1 LTTEL
6 AWVISANM
14 GLGHQRATYPLRN
27 IAYRG
32 VHLFG
37 ESFIKYPNE
46 RRLWTF
52 FRKSYE
58 FISRTKDVPIIGP
71 PLYSFLEKLQNIS
84 PYYPFRD
91 RSRPS
96 FQVKSLYSMIKR
108 GMGHGF
114 GLELNSKKIP
124 VVTSFYAAAIAAE
137 ELTDLPVY
145 CIICDTDINRVWV
158 AKDPKKSRIVYFA
171 PCGRAARRLKQYGV
185 PDERILLTG
194 FPLPQENIGPEMCIL
209 CYDLTERLT
218 LLDPTHR
225 FRDIHGEGVKY
236 YLKCGEALE
245 REPTR
250 PVSITYA
257 VGGAGAQ
264 TEIAGDIINSLAPR
278 IREGSVCLNLV
289 AGVRKK
295 VYDYFINT
303 LKKAGIDNTRG
314 VNIIF
319 DYEPNE
325 YFRKFNSILHTTD
338 LLWTKPSELTF
349 YCGLGI
355 PIIMAP
361 SIGPHEVANRKW
373 LQEVG
378 AGIPQNEPK
387 YCWEWITDYLV
398 DGKLARAAWDGFL
411 YARSMGTYKIL
422 EVLTTGAMKVETSP
436 IKR

>member
-137 ELTDLPVY
+137 
-145 CIICDTDINRVWV
+145 
-158 AKDPKKSRIVYFA
+158 
-171 PCGRAARRLKQYGV
+171 
-185 PDERILLTG
+185 
-194 FPLPQENIGPEMCIL
+194 
-209 CYDLTERLT
+209 
-218 LLDPTHR
+218 
-225 FRDIHGEGVKY
+225 
-236 YLKCGEALE
+236 
-245 REPTR
+245 
-250 PVSITYA
+250 
-257 VGGAGAQ
+257 
-264 TEIAGDIINSLAPR
+264 
-278 IREGSVCLNLV
+278 
-289 AGVRKK
+289 
-295 VYDYFINT
+295 
-303 LKKAGIDNTRG
+303 
-314 VNIIF
+314 
-319 DYEPNE
+319 
-325 YFRKFNSILHTTD
+325 
-338 LLWTKPSELTF
+338 
-349 YCGLGI
+349 
-355 PIIMAP
+355 
-361 SIGPHEVANRKW
+361 
-373 LQEVG
+373 
-378 AGIPQNEPK
+378 
-387 YCWEWITDYLV
+387 
-398 DGKLARAAWDGFL
+398 
-411 YARSMGTYKIL
+411 
-422 EVLTTGAMKVETSP
+422 
-436 IKR
+436 